1 MTTLLTLSDRSNTS
15 WFTFVLS
22 IRKIKI
28 EIYLF
33 VSGNKICTEFSYQL
47 GWENVLWE
55 DWDSGESAD
64 NHVER
69 GARYVQTNILFTFA
83 IFLFFICGW
92 LIYWICKLE
101 LFGVWG
107 IVLSLLND
115 TKVMYCKELVF
126 LHFFF
131 SMCVSFGLCMLKKK
145 RNTVKIFTGQ
155 IQYIFSDK
163 TGTLTQNIMTFNKC
177 SIAGVCYGDVVDET
191 TGETI
196 ELNEVCIW
204 TFTPKYPTIF
214 SKTFSNKRVVFGTL
228 A

>member
-101 LFGVWG
+101 LIGVWVS
-107 IVLSLLND
+107 IITLKWYKSNVLQRIG
-115 TKVMYCKELVF
+115 F
-126 LHFFF
+126 FAFFF
-131 SMCVSFGLCMLKKK
+131 RCVCLLGCVCWKKK